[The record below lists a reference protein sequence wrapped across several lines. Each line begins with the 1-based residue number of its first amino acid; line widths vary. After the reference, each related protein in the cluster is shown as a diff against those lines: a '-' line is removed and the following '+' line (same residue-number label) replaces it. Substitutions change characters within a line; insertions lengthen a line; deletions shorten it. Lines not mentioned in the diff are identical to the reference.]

1 MVTGQVIT
9 NLLMVI
15 GMRPM
20 LSILIIMAAIIE
32 TAELIIRETVEI
44 MSLFLQKGTP
54 CTIKLYGRNLG

>member
-32 TAELIIRETVEI
+32 TAELTIPETVEI
-44 MSLFLQKGTP
+44 MSLFPQKGTP